1 MSSSSSPGS
10 SGNVCPGLS
19 GSAPWSKRSAAALSC
34 TLGALV
40 DIDIMESVLDEAA
53 RDAEDSKVRVDGLK
67 SRIEDCLL
75 QKDAILHESVDI
87 AADMQQDKEPNDNQ
101 HSEKLEK
108 STSGSILMYSDL
120 QQNKDDI
127 DGTKQL
133 AISLSNATYSGS
145 KATVLALKT
154 IFQAAYTKEVGQAV
168 EFAETVTSQLN
179 FGRNETFNESVRA
192 ALDSIVDTTKVFLKM
207 ACASDSTREAGES
220 MKNVANELIFAV
232 NAVSVLG
239 TRAFQ
244 KFANQKN

>member
-1 MSSSSSPGS
+1 M
-10 SGNVCPGLS
+10 L
-19 GSAPWSKRSAAALSC
+19 A
-34 TLGALV
+34 

-53 RDAEDSKVRVDGLK
+53 RDVEDSKVRVDGLK

-101 HSEKLEK
+101 HSVKLEK
-108 STSGSILMYSDL
+108 SASGSILMYSDL
-120 QQNKDDI
+120 QNKDDI
-127 DGTKQL
+127 DVMKQL
-133 AISLSNATYSGS
+133 SISLSNATYRGS

-168 EFAETVTSQLN
+168 ELAKTVTSQLN
-179 FGRNETFNESVRA
+179 FGSNETFKESART

-220 MKNVANELIFAV
+220 MKNVANELIFVV